1 MRRRGVLQLHARML
15 VSQDYELF
23 LVWDSSELENTEEE
37 TNEMSFSHAAELTA
51 QQTGAFMW
59 LGYND

>member
-1 MRRRGVLQLHARML
+1 MQLHARML